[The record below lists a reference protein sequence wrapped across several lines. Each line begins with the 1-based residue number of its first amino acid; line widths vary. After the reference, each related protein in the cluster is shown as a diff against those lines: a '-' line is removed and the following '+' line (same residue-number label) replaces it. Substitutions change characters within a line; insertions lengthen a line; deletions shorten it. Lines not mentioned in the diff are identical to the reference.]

1 MYNRYGDIKKF
12 ITDANELKIVNGSEV
27 YISSEE
33 NYDIVVDLDRRSD
46 QFEKLKP
53 FIVFAAENICRLD
66 NIVQKFDRIS
76 YHTTG
81 FPYDLAA
88 VSLDEPDIIRLTYW
102 GTRENTVFDVVFEQK
117 DSEFILKS
125 FGMQDDIPADWE
137 KEGR

>member
-53 FIVFAAENICRLD
+53 FIAFAAENICRLD
-66 NIVQKFDRIS
+66 NIVQKFDRTS